1 MFIQKKT
8 EEANPFDLA
17 ITQALSDV
25 QTLNPETPE
34 YAKAIAAVGTLT
46 KLKEQHSKRKVD
58 PNVLVTAG
66 ANLAGI
72 LMILH
77 YERINVV
84 TSKALG
90 FVMKLR

>member
-1 MFIQKKT
+1 MFIPKKT
-8 EEANPFDLA
+8 EEVNPFDLA
-17 ITQALSDV
+17 ITQALNDV
-25 QTLNPETPE
+25 QSLSPETPE
-34 YAKAIAAVGTLT
+34 YAKAMSNVGTLT

-66 ANLAGI
+66 ANLTGI
-72 LMILH
+72 LLILH
-77 YERINVV
+77 YERIHVV